1 MDSSFQNG
9 LTALAGGGQAG
20 ATLISRSYSR
30 FTVVASTGDSA
41 LLPSASPLLQY
52 VIKNAAANSMNVYPN
67 PIANAGVWN
76 PAADQINAAGANVP
90 FALAAGHMAIF
101 VCMVN
106 GFWDVILTA

>member
-1 MDSSFQNG
+1 MDSSYQNG
-9 LTALAGGGQAG
+9 LTALAGGGQSG
-20 ATLISRSYSR
+20 ATLISRTFSR
-30 FTVVASTGDSA
+30 FTVVASTGDSCV
-41 LLPSASPLLQY
+41 LPTAGPCLSY
-52 VIKNAAANSMNVYPN
+52 TIKNAGANSMNVYPN

-101 VCMVN
+101 VCMVS